1 MSSIKG
7 SVQALMGSRI
17 SATHL
22 TKLLPAHFKPNG
34 SLRNSNTPLGQVNA
48 VHFTDDSFIG
58 NCQYPFFASKQLIYR
73 ISPSISRE
81 ISDNFE
87 NANLGVRPILGSRKM
102 SSLTTRQATNMLTN
116 FLNNKSLPL
125 LLLCMCSR
133 NS

>member
-1 MSSIKG
+1 MEIEKNQNQCKQSNDRVRDELWLVLLEIFCG
-7 SVQALMGSRI
+7 SKIFKFRLGRKCFCFNCLLH
-17 SATHL
+17 SAHICL
-22 TKLLPAHFKPNG
+22 FSCPCNCPA
-34 SLRNSNTPLGQVNA
+34 
-48 VHFTDDSFIG
+48 
-58 NCQYPFFASKQLIYR
+58 YR